1 MTSTTLDALVAPLRS
16 DVTSGAAV
24 IGRTAA
30 EVVRRAAVRTP
41 AGSTGELRDVIQRL
55 VLRILDAQPAM
66 APLVAL
72 ARDVLRSADPED
84 DLGPARGA
92 VARAAEA
99 FREKVERSG
108 GVVARRAR
116 RHLPRRGTVVT
127 LSSSS
132 SVRAALAG
140 AADRELRVVCLESR
154 PMSEGR
160 RLARALAETG
170 LEVVVAVDAAAA
182 HFVDRSDVVLLGA
195 DSVGDRGVVNKI
207 GSRALAILADRAG
220 KPVVVTADT
229 TKLLPPGFP
238 QRVDDDRPPEE
249 VWSAP
254 GDATV
259 WNHYF
264 EHVPTALVSVL
275 VTEEGELSPA
285 EADALR
291 ADFAVPDELR
301 RWAVGRVS

>member
-1 MTSTTLDALVAPLRS
+1 MTSTKLDALVAPLRS

-30 EVVRRAAVRTP
+30 EVVRHAAVRIP
-41 AGSTGELRDVIQRL
+41 AASTGELRDVIQRL

-72 ARDVLRSADPED
+72 ARDVLRSADLEN

-99 FREKVERSG
+99 FREKIERSG
-108 GVVARRAR
+108 GVVARRSR
-116 RHLPRRGTVVT
+116 RHLPRHGTVVT
-127 LSSSS
+127 LSCSS
-132 SVRAALAG
+132 SVREALTA
-140 AADRELRVVCLESR
+140 AADRQLRVVCLESR

-160 RLARALAETG
+160 KLARALAETG
-170 LEVVVAVDAAAA
+170 IEVVVAVDAAAA
-182 HFVDRSDVVLLGA
+182 HFVDRSDVVLMGA
-195 DSVGDRGVVNKI
+195 DSVGDQGIVNKI
-207 GSRALAILADRAG
+207 GSRALAALAYRAG

-229 TKLLPPGFP
+229 TKLLPPDFP
-238 QRVDDDRPPEE
+238 QSVDDDRPPEE
-249 VWSAP
+249 VWGAP

-259 WNHYF
+259 WNRYF
-264 EHVPTALVSVL
+264 EHVPTALVSVV

-285 EADALR
+285 ESDALR
-291 ADFAVPDELR
+291 ADLDVPDELR
-301 RWAVGRVS
+301 RWATGRVS